1 MGKVGRNDRCP
12 CGSNNKYKNCCG
24 RLSEGTP
31 RTLNS
36 LPTSNPALGTLEEAF
51 EHLKSGRL
59 ADAELV
65 YGRILEHDPD
75 NPEALHYQGVIA
87 YNVGR
92 NDLAVAL
99 IGKAVR
105 LAPTASSCSNLGLAL
120 QALGKLEAAA
130 EQYRNAISQQPS
142 HAVAHNNLG
151 NALKDL
157 GKFGEAIT
165 HYRQALALRPYFS
178 EAHQNLDAL
187 LNRIEDLNVQLSIF
201 GVTIDFARDRPEK
214 YARHN
219 KKESSPSPDFSETVL
234 STIIE
239 EAGYFHKL
247 GKPSHAEALC
257 QIARQ
262 IKPNHS
268 GALNLLGVI
277 ANEMGRTD
285 LALELGSRAVEENPE
300 SAELNQ
306 KAWPSKVGRDDVS
319 FADATPST
327 AVYIRPDYP
336 KLNGPVRELR
346 KPMEATSSGTS
357 PDTENKIIEI
367 VSATRLSEEDF
378 WKKSALG
385 RSLLCQGYDSQFA
398 VNVAF
403 NNQRGLSDLY
413 NDRIQCNNEDRI
425 LVFIHDDVWIDDFF
439 FADRLIHSLTVFDV
453 IGVAGNCCRVPMQAG
468 WGILDDRLTA
478 AEGGHLRGSIAHGQ
492 QSYGVISSFGK
503 SPAECELL
511 DGVFLAARKS
521 NLVAAGVKF
530 DPRFNFHFYDI
541 DFCRTARERSLRVGV
556 WPLYLT
562 HQSHGN
568 FNSPGWREM
577 YLRYFEKW
585 RN

>member
-1 MGKVGRNDRCP
+1 MSKVGRNDRCP
-12 CGSNNKYKNCCG
+12 CGSNNKYKHCCG
-24 RLSEGTP
+24 RLGEGTP
-31 RTLNS
+31 GTLDHQP
-36 LPTSNPALGTLEEAF
+36 LSNPALGKLNEAF

-59 ADAELV
+59 AEAERV
-65 YGRILEHDPD
+65 YRRILENDPD
-75 NPEALHYQGVIA
+75 NADALHYQGVIA
-87 YNVGR
+87 YNVGQ
-92 NDLAVAL
+92 NELAVAL

-105 LAPTASSCSNLGLAL
+105 LAPTASSCSNLGLAF
-120 QALGKLEAAA
+120 QALGELEAAA
-130 EQYRNAISQQPS
+130 EQYRNAISQQPN
-142 HAVAHNNLG
+142 HAVAHNNIG

-165 HYRQALALRPYFS
+165 HYRQALALRPNFS

-201 GVTIDFARDRPEK
+201 GVTIDLAIDRPEK

-219 KKESSPSPDFSETVL
+219 NKEGSPSSDFSDALL

-239 EAGYFHKL
+239 KAGLFHQS

-257 QIARQ
+257 QLTRQ

-268 GALNLLGVI
+268 GALYLLGVI
-277 ANEMGRTD
+277 ANEMGRAD
-285 LALELGSRAVEENPE
+285 LALELGGRAVKENPAL
-300 SAELNQ
+300 AEIYQEAGLG
-306 KAWPSKVGRDDVS
+306 KVERDDVS
-319 FADATPST
+319 FADAMPSN

-336 KLNGPVRELR
+336 RLNGPVGELR
-346 KPMEATSSGTS
+346 KPMEATGSGTS
-357 PDTENKIIEI
+357 PDTENNIIEI
-367 VSATRLSEEDF
+367 VSATRLSEHNF

-385 RSLLCQGYDSQFA
+385 RSLRCLGYDSQFA

-403 NNQRGLSDLY
+403 NNQRGLSGLY

-453 IGVAGNCCRVPMQAG
+453 IGVAGNCRRVPMQAG
-468 WGILDDRLTA
+468 WGFLDDKLTA
-478 AEGGHLRGSIAHGQ
+478 VEGGNLRGSIAHGQ

-511 DGVFLAARKS
+511 DGVILAARKS
-521 NLVAAGVKF
+521 RLVAAGVQF

-541 DFCRTARERSLRVGV
+541 DFCRTAREKCLRVGT

-568 FNSPGWREM
+568 FDSPGWREM
-577 YLRYFEKW
+577 YLRYLDKW
-585 RN
+585 KT